1 VLLTDGPIYVAGHT
15 GLVGSALMRA
25 LRAAGRTNIVT
36 QTRAELDLSRQ
47 EAVERFFEAARPAYV
62 YLAAA
67 KAGGI
72 YANDTYRGDF
82 IRENLQIQTHIIDAA
97 HRSGVRKLLFLGSSC
112 IYPKLAPQPLR
123 EDSLLTGPLEPTN
136 EPYAVAKIAGI
147 RMVQAYRR
155 QYGMNGICLMPTN
168 LYGLGDNFDLKTSHV
183 LPALLRKVHEA
194 KLEGKREV
202 VLWGTGSPL
211 REFLHVD
218 DLAEACLFLMDRYDG
233 EEIINVGVGVD
244 LSIRELAE
252 IVVDVVGYKGALAFD
267 TTKPDGTPRKLLDVS
282 RLRALGWQARIPLR
296 RGIEETYAWYLA
308 REKDGKPA
316 GREATPSASS

>member
-1 VLLTDGPIYVAGHT
+1 LGQDGSYAILRETRVTGAPIYVAGHT

-47 EAVERFFEAARPAYV
+47 EAVERFFESVRPAYV

-67 KAGGI
+67 RTGGI

-82 IRENLQIQTHIIDAA
+82 IRENLQIQTHVVDAA

-112 IYPKLAPQPLR
+112 IYPKLAPQPIR

-168 LYGLGDNFDLKTSHV
+168 LYGPGDNFDLKTSHV

-202 VLWGTGSPL
+202 LLWGMGSPL
-211 REFLHVD
+211 RGFLHFEN
-218 DLAEACLFLMDRYDG
+218 LAEACLFWGDR
-233 EEIINVGVGVD
+233 
-244 LSIRELAE
+244 
-252 IVVDVVGYKGALAFD
+252 
-267 TTKPDGTPRKLLDVS
+267 
-282 RLRALGWQARIPLR
+282 
-296 RGIEETYAWYLA
+296 
-308 REKDGKPA
+308 
-316 GREATPSASS
+316 